1 MSEND
6 TMTKEEEHSCSFCG
20 KSQFQVEKIVIG
32 PGVFICNDCVDLCT
46 TVIKDNSKFN
56 KEADYG
62 EYSPAKILLH
72 LNKYIIGQD
81 EAKKVISVA
90 AHNHLLR
97 ITDDAPHTLSK
108 SNVLLIGPSGSGKT
122 LLCKTLAD
130 FLKIPFAI
138 TDATSLTESGYVGDD
153 VDTIITTLIERADG
167 DIKEAQKGI
176 IFIDEIDKI
185 AVKGQSGLTK
195 DVSGEGVQQGL
206 LRMMEGAE
214 INVPTSFSKSS
225 NHQQSKTLFD
235 TSNILFIFGGSFPG
249 LNEVVSKRVNKA
261 GIGLTAKIKNK
272 EDEINILS
280 KASNKDLEDYGLI
293 KEFVG
298 RISFGVSLNEL
309 SKSDLIKI
317 LTETENSIIEQFKNI
332 FQKKNVSLVFSELAI
347 SAIAEKALD
356 EGVGAR
362 GLRSILNTAL
372 LDSMFDI
379 PETSDVTSVVISDK
393 VIHGKSSALYTRS
406 KETNDNGLSAGTV

>member
-1 MSEND
+1 
-6 TMTKEEEHSCSFCG
+6 
-20 KSQFQVEKIVIG
+20 
-32 PGVFICNDCVDLCT
+32 
-46 TVIKDNSKFN
+46 
-56 KEADYG
+56 
-62 EYSPAKILLH
+62 
-72 LNKYIIGQD
+72 
-81 EAKKVISVA
+81 
-90 AHNHLLR
+90 
-97 ITDDAPHTLSK
+97 
-108 SNVLLIGPSGSGKT
+108 
-122 LLCKTLAD
+122 
-130 FLKIPFAI
+130 
-138 TDATSLTESGYVGDD
+138 
-153 VDTIITTLIERADG
+153 
-167 DIKEAQKGI
+167 
-176 IFIDEIDKI
+176 
-185 AVKGQSGLTK
+185 
-195 DVSGEGVQQGL
+195 
-206 LRMMEGAE
+206 
-214 INVPTSFSKSS
+214 
-225 NHQQSKTLFD
+225 
-235 TSNILFIFGGSFPG
+235 
-249 LNEVVSKRVNKA
+249 VSKRVNKA